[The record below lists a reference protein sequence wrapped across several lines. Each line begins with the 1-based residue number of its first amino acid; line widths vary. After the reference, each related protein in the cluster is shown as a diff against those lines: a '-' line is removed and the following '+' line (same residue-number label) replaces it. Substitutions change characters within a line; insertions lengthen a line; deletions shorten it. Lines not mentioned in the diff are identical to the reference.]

1 MTKGG
6 KLIRGI
12 FEGETINTPSM
23 LCVEDYIS
31 ALEWAQSLGGL
42 PGLIARSEANATAL
56 DRWVRK
62 TDWIDHLAADHVT
75 RSNTSVCLKFADH
88 AELGRASCRERGC
101 QYGKVQG
108 VAV

>member
-42 PGLIARSEANATAL
+42 PGLIARPEANATAR
-56 DRWVRK
+56 DSWVRK
-62 TDWIDHLAADHVT
+62 TDGVEHLAADHVT
-75 RSNTSVCLKFADH
+75 RPNTERKNVVHGKSVPVR
-88 AELGRASCRERGC
+88 LGIRGPRPI
-101 QYGKVQG
+101 QKK
-108 VAV
+108 